1 MDRIRVGAFEVFP
14 GERLLC
20 AAGKPV
26 EVGARAFDLLLV
38 LAESPGRLV
47 TKATL
52 IERVWPRVIVDENN
66 LPAQIA
72 SLRRVLGAG
81 AIRTVPRFGYRLD
94 LPVSRPPAAP
104 QAARHPA
111 HPDAGGAVLPGHEGD
126 TRLGPLVGRGLE
138 LAAIREALARERLV
152 TLVGAAGVGKSRL
165 AQEVLSLERDG
176 PESAAAFV
184 SLEPLESVEHVPTAV
199 ALALGLPQSEVGD
212 RFQGLRHALQGA
224 SALLVLDGAEH
235 FAASLAEPLRNLA
248 AGVPGVRILV
258 TSQMPLGRVGEALY
272 RLGPLPIEEAVE
284 LFARRAA
291 QADSRFE
298 LGAEN
303 AALAAEICRRLD
315 GNPLAIELAAAR
327 VPAFGLAALLGH
339 LEDRFRLLKLAG
351 GADESRHGVL
361 QAAFDWSYG
370 LLTPAEQQVFDRLGA
385 FPGSFTLDAAARC
398 VADGATDVPAAID
411 LVGRLVDRSLVAVLP
426 REPPRYTLLET
437 ARCYAAAHLQASG
450 SLPEA
455 ERRVAVT
462 ELDVL
467 DRAYEEYWSVDEAVW
482 LHRHEP
488 ELDNVRAALDW
499 ARRHD
504 PGVAVALHGSAWPL
518 FVEADLHADARA
530 AQADALALLSDA
542 LPQARLARFW
552 EAVATCESERQVDR
566 ARYAAELAASHGAAT
581 GDLKSRYYALTLL
594 ALNTRD
600 DLAAA
605 GEALA
610 AARRLEQPAW
620 PSRLLAQGAIVEG
633 ALLTSAGKFAEAR
646 AAYRRALDHALATS
660 ERQALAATVHI
671 VELDI
676 ACGAVAGA
684 LQLAR
689 PLAISLRYSG
699 RRETR
704 LELLVLLLDALVLA
718 GELDEAWATAAELY
732 ELARRLDSGRLYPAL
747 DAMALLAARAGNDA
761 LAAQVAAAAEAAH
774 GRHGEARR
782 HPAAGRIRDALHSH
796 LDGRLGA
803 GWRSRTAPESR
814 PLGEEEACAMALGL
828 RA

>member
-52 IERVWPRVIVDENN
+52 IERVWPRLIVDENN
-66 LPAQIA
+66 LPTQIA

-94 LPVSRPPAAP
+94 LPVSRPPATPPAP
-104 QAARHPA
+104 QDRANADAAALAR
-111 HPDAGGAVLPGHEGD
+111 LEGD
-126 TRLGPLVGRGLE
+126 LRLGPLVGRGTE
-138 LAAIREALARERLV
+138 LVAIRHSLERERLV

-165 AQEVLSLERDG
+165 AQEILAHERDL
-176 PESAAAFV
+176 PQTAAALV
-184 SLEPLESVEHVPTAV
+184 SLEPLESVEHVPTAI
-199 ALALGLPQSEVGD
+199 ALALGLSPPDAGD
-212 RFQGLRHALQGA
+212 RFQGLRQALQGA

-235 FAASLAEPLRNLA
+235 FAASLAEPLRCLV
-248 AGVPGVRILV
+248 AGAPGVRVLV
-258 TSQMPLGRVGEALY
+258 TSQAPLGRVGEALH
-272 RLGPLPIEEAVE
+272 RLGPLPIAEAVE
-284 LFARRAA
+284 LFGQRAA

-315 GNPLAIELAAAR
+315 GNALAIELAAAR
-327 VPAFGLAALLGH
+327 VPAFGLAALLAN

-351 GADESRHGVL
+351 RPDDLRHGVL

-370 LLTPAEQQVFDRLGA
+370 LLTPAEQRVFDRLGA
-385 FPGSFTLDAAARC
+385 FAGSVTLDAAARC
-398 VADGATDVPAAID
+398 VADAAIDVPEAID
-411 LVGRLVDRSLVAVLP
+411 LVGRLVDRSLVTVIP
-426 REPPRYTLLET
+426 REPARYALLET
-437 ARCYAAAHLQASG
+437 ARCYARARLRASG
-450 SLPEA
+450 GLPEA
-455 ERRVAVT
+455 ERRMAET
-462 ELDVL
+462 ALHVL
-467 DRAYEEYWSVDEAVW
+467 DRAYDDYWSVDEAVW

-488 ELDNVRAALDW
+488 ELDNVRAAIEW

-504 PGVAVALHGSAWPL
+504 ADIAVALYGSAWPL
-518 FVEADLHADARA
+518 FVEADLHVEARA
-530 AQADALALLSDA
+530 AHEDALALLSDA
-542 LPQARLARFW
+542 LPRARVARFW
-552 EAVATCESERQVDR
+552 EAAATCDSERQVDR
-566 ARYAAELAASHGAAT
+566 ARYAAELAASHHEAT
-581 GDLKSRYYALTLL
+581 GDQGSRYYALTLL
-594 ALNTRD
+594 ALNARD

-605 GEALA
+605 SQALA
-610 AARRLEQPAW
+610 AARKLEQPAW

-646 AAYRRALDHALATS
+646 AAYRRALDHAVATS

-676 ACGAVAGA
+676 ASGAIAGA

-689 PLAISLRYSG
+689 PLAMSLRHSG

-704 LELLVLLLDALVLA
+704 YELLVLLLGALVLA
-718 GELDEAWATAAELY
+718 GELDEARATGIELY
-732 ELARRLDSGRLYPAL
+732 ELATRLDSSRLYLAL
-747 DAMALLAARAGNDA
+747 DAMALLAARAGNGT
-761 LAAQVAAAAEAAH
+761 LSAQIAVAAEAAH
-774 GRHGEARR
+774 GSHGEACRR
-782 HPAAGRIRDALHSH
+782 PAEERIRGVLEAH

-803 GWRSRTAPESR
+803 GWRSRAALESA
-814 PLGEEEACAMALGL
+814 PLGEGQACQLALGL
-828 RA
+828 R